1 MKLREYI
8 LSQENIYLAIYA
20 VRSYV
25 FDPQLLDIEDRELF
39 NSLSDPFNEDV
50 IFKLKGEV
58 TEVLESVLD
67 DAMRIIC
74 SKQGFI

>member
-25 FDPQLLDIEDRELF
+25 FDPQLLDIEDRELL
-39 NSLSDPFNEDV
+39 NSLSDPFDEEL
-50 IFKLKGEV
+50 IF
-58 TEVLESVLD
+58 T
-67 DAMRIIC
+67 
-74 SKQGFI
+74 